1 MPQTRCCHFCPTPI
15 RLIAA
20 RTSVQKQDD
29 PRLQDLIHWLTADA
43 ALEVD
48 RVEPASSDASFRR
61 YFRVFSGQQTRIAM
75 DAPPAR
81 ENSEPFVRV
90 AAWLDDIGLH
100 APRVLAADLEQG
112 FLLLTDLGS
121 EQYLATLRRDPRL
134 ADELYGDAIAA
145 LVTLQQEGDK
155 YQSRLPPYD
164 ATLLR
169 NELVLFHD
177 WLCGRH
183 LGITFN
189 DSDEASWRACEAWLI
204 NNALRQQRVL
214 VHRDYHSRNLMVC
227 DGANPGILDFQD
239 AVEGPLTYDL
249 VSLLKDCYIAW
260 PAEQV
265 RRYALDFLGR
275 RRGRLQVS
283 LTEPQFLRDFELMGV
298 QRHLKAAG
306 IFARLNHRDGKPGF
320 MADVPRTLNY
330 IRDVAPRYPEL
341 EFLHDLITTRVLPN
355 LEPGQ

>member
-1 MPQTRCCHFCPTPI
+1 M
-15 RLIAA
+15 AA
-20 RTSVQKQDD
+20 RTRVQTDNDVRQ
-29 PRLQDLIHWLTADA
+29 QDLIRWLTRDA
-43 ALEVD
+43 AVHVD
-48 RVEPASSDASFRR
+48 RIEPASSDASFRR

-81 ENSEPFVRV
+81 ENSEPFVRM
-90 AAWLDDIGLH
+90 AAWLEEMGLH
-100 APRVLAADLEQG
+100 GPRVLAADLEQG

-121 EQYLATLRRDPRL
+121 EQYLSVLRRDPGR

-145 LVTLQQEGDK
+145 LVILQQQGDK

-164 ATLLR
+164 ETLLR
-169 NELVLFHD
+169 DELALFHD

-183 LGITFN
+183 LGIN
-189 DSDEASWRACEAWLI
+189 LSENEDDRWHACAAWLI
-204 NNALRQQRVL
+204 DNALRQSRVL

-249 VSLLKDCYIAW
+249 VSLLKDCYIDW

-275 RRGRLQVS
+275 RHVRLPGA
-283 LTEPQFLRDFELMGV
+283 LTESQFLRDFELMGV
-298 QRHLKAAG
+298 QRQLKAAG
-306 IFARLNHRDGKPGF
+306 IFARLNHRDGKQGF

-330 IRDVAPRYPEL
+330 VRDVAPRYPEL
-341 EFLHDLITTRVLPN
+341 EFLHELITTRVLPN
-355 LEPGQ
+355 LGPGE

>member
-1 MPQTRCCHFCPTPI
+1 MQI
-15 RLIAA
+15 EKD
-20 RTSVQKQDD
+20 Q
-29 PRLQDLIHWLTADA
+29 RLQDLIRWLTADA
-43 ALEVD
+43 ALDVD
-48 RVEPASSDASFRR
+48 RIEPASSDASFRR
-61 YFRVFSGQQTRIAM
+61 YFRVYSGQQTRIAM

-90 AAWLDDIGLH
+90 AEWLDDIGLH

-121 EQYLATLRRDPRL
+121 EQYLATLRRDPRR
-134 ADELYGDAIAA
+134 ADELYGDAIVA
-145 LVTLQQEGDK
+145 LVTLQQEGNK

-169 NELVLFHD
+169 AELALFHD
-177 WLCGRH
+177 WLCGHH
-183 LGITFN
+183 LGLTFN
-189 DSDEASWRACEAWLI
+189 ESDEVSWHACEAWLI
-204 NNALRQQRVL
+204 DKALRQQRVL

-227 DGANPGILDFQD
+227 DDTNPGILDFQD

-260 PAEQV
+260 PEEQI
-265 RRYALDFLGR
+265 RRYALDFLDR
-275 RRGRLQVS
+275 RRARLPES
-283 LTEPQFLRDFELMGV
+283 LTESQFLRDFELTGV

-320 MADVPRTLNY
+320 MADVPRTLKY
-330 IRDVAPRYPEL
+330 VCDVAPRYPEL
-341 EFLHDLITTRVLPN
+341 EFLQDLIMSRIMPSLG
-355 LEPGQ
+355 PGE

>member
-1 MPQTRCCHFCPTPI
+1 MQT
-15 RLIAA
+15 
-20 RTSVQKQDD
+20 DND
-29 PRLQDLIHWLTADA
+29 PRQQELIRWLTTDA
-43 ALEVD
+43 ALPVD
-48 RVEPASSDASFRR
+48 RIEPASSDASFRR

-81 ENSEPFVRV
+81 ENSEPFVRL
-90 AAWLDDIGLH
+90 AAWLEDLGLH
-100 APRVLAADLEQG
+100 APRVLAADLERG

-121 EQYLATLRRDPRL
+121 EQYLATLRRDPGR

-164 ATLLR
+164 ESLLR
-169 NELVLFHD
+169 NELALFYD

-183 LGITFN
+183 LGLAFSET
-189 DSDEASWRACEAWLI
+189 DEERWRACGAWLI
-204 NNALRQQRVL
+204 GYALRQPRVL
-214 VHRDYHSRNLMVC
+214 VHRDFHSRNLMVC

-265 RRYALDFLGR
+265 RRYALDFFGR
-275 RRGRLQVS
+275 RRGRIPES
-283 LTEPQFLRDFELMGV
+283 LTESQFLRDFELMGV

-330 IRDVAPRYPEL
+330 IRDVAPCYPEL
-341 EFLHDLITTRVLPN
+341 EFLHELISTRILPN

>member
-1 MPQTRCCHFCPTPI
+1 MQTD
-15 RLIAA
+15 
-20 RTSVQKQDD
+20 SD
-29 PRLQDLIHWLTADA
+29 PRQQELIRWLTTDA
-43 ALEVD
+43 ALAVD
-48 RVEPASSDASFRR
+48 RIEPASSDASFRR

-90 AAWLDDIGLH
+90 AAWLEELGLH
-100 APRVLAADLEQG
+100 APHVLAADLEQG

-121 EQYLATLRRDPRL
+121 EQYLATLRRDPGR

-155 YQSRLPPYD
+155 YQSRSPPYD
-164 ATLLR
+164 EALLR
-169 NELVLFHD
+169 NELALFHD

-183 LGITFN
+183 LGLAFSET
-189 DSDEASWRACEAWLI
+189 DADRWHACEAWLI
-204 NNALRQQRVL
+204 DNALRQPRVL
-214 VHRDYHSRNLMVC
+214 VHRDFHSRNLMVC

-239 AVEGPLTYDL
+239 AVAGPLTYDL

-260 PAEQV
+260 PEEQV

-275 RRGRLQVS
+275 RRGRIPGPP
-283 LTEPQFLRDFELMGV
+283 TESRFLRDFELMGV

-330 IRDVAPRYPEL
+330 VCDVAPRYPEL
-341 EFLHDLITTRVLPN
+341 EFLHELISTRILPN
-355 LEPGQ
+355 LEQGQ